1 MTALGYVRKSK
12 KSEARSVSLAE
23 QEAQIRAYCHAHEWA
38 LVAVLTDDGVSG
50 GRRDR
55 LQRVQAAVRQHRA
68 GVVVVYHAD
77 RFARDLAGLLDTLR
91 AWAKRGVALHV
102 VGRGVIEVTTA
113 SGYLVNG
120 VEGLM
125 AEHYRLLIGE
135 KTRDALARLKA
146 QGRRYS
152 GERPYGWGDPAEA
165 AQLERVHAVLRANG
179 HSLRAISRELAA
191 DGLLARSGRPFAPST
206 LLRLKRQALA

>member
-1 MTALGYVRKSK
+1 MTALGYARKSK

-23 QEAQIRAYCHAHEWA
+23 QEAQIRAYCQTQGWRLAE
-38 LVAVLTDDGVSG
+38 VLTDDGVSG

-102 VGRGVIEVTTA
+102 VGRGLVEVQTA

-206 LLRLKRQALA
+206 LLRLRRQALA